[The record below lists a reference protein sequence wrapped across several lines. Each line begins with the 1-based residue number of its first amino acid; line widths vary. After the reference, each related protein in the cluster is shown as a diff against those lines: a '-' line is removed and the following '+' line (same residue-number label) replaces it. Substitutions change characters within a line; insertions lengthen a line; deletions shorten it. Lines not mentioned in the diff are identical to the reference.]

1 MLEDVMP
8 RVLSQGKA
16 GWSFVPENN
25 DNRDEVR
32 VVQGY
37 DAVRTDLAATL
48 RWLTEQGGSHNFVI
62 LEVNDEKNYYV
73 QFSASCGGAVVQGEA
88 VSERYVLT
96 PLSPAQRAGLLGL
109 GWRRPT
115 DTKLPNYYRFWTVL
129 TDRDRLA
136 VADVA
141 LETLQQVYGW
151 QRDSAVRII
160 IHMNW

>member
-1 MLEDVMP
+1 MIEDVADKA
-8 RVLSQGKA
+8 LNQGAARWKF
-16 GWSFVPENN
+16 SPENN

-37 DAVRTDLAATL
+37 DAVRTDLANTL

-73 QFSASCGGAVVQGEA
+73 QFSASCGGAVIQGEA
-88 VSERYVLT
+88 VSERYVLA

-115 DTKLPNYYRFWTVL
+115 VRKWPNYYRFWTVL
-129 TDRDRLA
+129 TDRERLA

-151 QRDSAVRII
+151 QQDSAARII
-160 IHMNW
+160 VHMNW

>member
-1 MLEDVMP
+1 
-8 RVLSQGKA
+8 
-16 GWSFVPENN
+16 
-25 DNRDEVR
+25 
-32 VVQGY
+32 VQGY
-37 DAVRTDLAATL
+37 EVVRADLANTL

-73 QFSASCGGAVVQGEA
+73 QFSASWGGAVIQGEA
-88 VSERYVLT
+88 VSERYVLAA
-96 PLSPAQRAGLLGL
+96 LSPAQRASLLRL

-115 DTKLPNYYRFWTVL
+115 VRKWPNYYRFWTVL

-160 IHMNW
+160 VHMNW